1 MIAFH
6 EDDINEGF
14 ELKDPGKYCAE
25 VTEVIVKE
33 TAKGDEMWVPKFKG
47 IECDT
52 YLCTDNL
59 TFGANAKGI
68 AFKKIAML
76 GIEKNEGGVY
86 ELEPEE
92 LIGRQCILSLVVQ
105 EYEGKKFLKPDF
117 NADGFGYEK
126 YAPS

>member
-1 MIAFH
+1 MITFH

-14 ELKDPGKYCAE
+14 ELKDPGKYGAE
-25 VTEVIVKE
+25 VIEVTVKE
-33 TAKGDEMWVPKFKG
+33 SSKGDEMLFLKFKDLESG
-47 IECDT
+47 T
-52 YLCTDNL
+52 HLCTDNL

-76 GIEKNEGGVY
+76 GIQKNEGGVY

-92 LIGRQCILSLVVQ
+92 LIGRQCGLNLVNQ

>member
-1 MIAFH
+1 MLVFH
-6 EDDINEGF
+6 EDDINDGF
-14 ELKDPGKYCAE
+14 ELKDPGKYGAE
-25 VTEVIVKE
+25 VIEVTVKE
-33 TAKGDEMWVPKFKG
+33 SSKGDEMLFLKFKDLKS
-47 IECDT
+47 DT
-52 YLCTDNL
+52 HLCNDNL

-68 AFKKIAML
+68 AFKKITTL

-92 LIGRQCILSLVVQ
+92 LIGCRCILSLVTQ

-117 NADGFGYEK
+117 YADGFGYEK